1 MLCNVKGEVMK
12 IFSKPVR
19 IRDSNEVQV
28 LAIFGPFVFIF
39 LIFRIS

>member
-1 MLCNVKGEVMK
+1 MLCNLKGEVMK

-28 LAIFGPFVFIF
+28 LAIFRPFVLFF
-39 LIFRIS
+39 FFRIS